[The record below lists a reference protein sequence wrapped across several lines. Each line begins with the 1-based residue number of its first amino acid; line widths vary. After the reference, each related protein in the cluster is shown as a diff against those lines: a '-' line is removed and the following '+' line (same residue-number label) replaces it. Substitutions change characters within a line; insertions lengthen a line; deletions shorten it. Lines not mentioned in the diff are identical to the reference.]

1 MALSAIGRHRI
12 RPLLITTHWDGLL
25 RVAGSLKHGEVRASE
40 LMHALQRGGHISALA
55 AGIGELGR
63 IIKTLYLLAYIDD
76 EDYRRRILRQLNRG
90 EQRHAVAR
98 TVFFGKKGELRKKYR
113 EGQEDQLG
121 ALGLVVNMIA
131 LWNTQYLDRALTR
144 LRNDGYTVREEDVAR
159 LSPLVTA
166 HINMLG
172 RYHFALPEELAAD
185 EFRPLKRPTGSV
197 PPLLS
202 R

>member
-1 MALSAIGRHRI
+1 MWVPVKTIIA
-12 RPLLITTHWDGLL
+12 RPNPKYFGH
-25 RVAGSLKHGEVRASE
+25 
-40 LMHALQRGGHISALA
+40 QRGVTLLGYVSDRYTLFHSIVVTGTVRDSLYVE
-55 AGIGELGR
+55 GE
-63 IIKTLYLLAYIDD
+63 K
-76 EDYRRRILRQLNRG
+76 
-90 EQRHAVAR
+90 
-98 TVFFGKKGELRKKYR
+98 
-113 EGQEDQLG
+113 DQLG

-166 HINMLG
+166 HTNMLG

-185 EFRPLKRPTGSV
+185 EFRSLKMPAGSV
-197 PPLLS
+197 P

>member
-1 MALSAIGRHRI
+1 MRVRYALFHSIVVTGTVR
-12 RPLLITTHWDGLL
+12 D
-25 RVAGSLKHGEVRASE
+25 SLHVEGE
-40 LMHALQRGGHISALA
+40 
-55 AGIGELGR
+55 
-63 IIKTLYLLAYIDD
+63 
-76 EDYRRRILRQLNRG
+76 
-90 EQRHAVAR
+90 
-98 TVFFGKKGELRKKYR
+98 
-113 EGQEDQLG
+113 EDQLG

-197 PPLLS
+197 P